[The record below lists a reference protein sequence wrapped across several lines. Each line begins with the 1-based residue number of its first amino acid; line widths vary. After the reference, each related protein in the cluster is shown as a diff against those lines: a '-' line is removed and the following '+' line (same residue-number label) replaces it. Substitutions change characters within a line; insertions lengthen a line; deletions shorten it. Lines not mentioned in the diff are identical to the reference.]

1 MDDTSSYWKRS
12 LKVLEDLFGEAYE
25 NASLYMT
32 VAFIILLQMFVD
44 HVADYVGQYYLI
56 FDLMIRGVSFIL
68 TSCIFS
74 FCELTDGGLTRI

>member
-12 LKVLEDLFGEAYE
+12 LKVLEDLFGEVYE

-44 HVADYVGQYYLI
+44 HVADYVGQ
-56 FDLMIRGVSFIL
+56 
-68 TSCIFS
+68 
-74 FCELTDGGLTRI
+74 